1 MSENAL
7 LELIYKETLG
17 IKEQQINTNRRLD
30 AMDERFDGIDRR
42 LDAMDERFDGID
54 RRLDAMDERF
64 DGIDRRLD
72 AMDERLDGMDQRIGS
87 LTIQVSDSAKRL
99 KNIEMTLENEIRPNI
114 MRVAEAHLDLNR
126 KLEEVLKNDQERER
140 IVLKLN
146 FLDGEVRRLKG
157 RGDCLA

>member
-30 AMDERFDGIDRR
+30 AMDERFDRIDRR

-54 RRLDAMDERF
+54 RRLDAMDE
-64 DGIDRRLD
+64 RLD

-126 KLEEVLKNDQERER
+126 KLEEALKNDQERER

>member
-42 LDAMDERFDGID
+42 LDAMDERLDGID
-54 RRLDAMDERF
+54 RRLDAMDERLN
-64 DGIDRRLD
+64 G
-72 AMDERLDGMDQRIGS
+72 MDERLDGMDQRIGS